1 MSHKKIGPLLAAL
14 LSLSLLL
21 NGCSS
26 WNQNTD
32 STTTNVSITSL
43 IGDSQLPDEMETE
56 DYTHLL
62 DKISRKYV
70 SFFADMEQAMDDL
83 NLVTSTEDSAFHTK
97 KAVKKQL
104 ALLEE
109 LKELEIEGPYEPVQQ
124 KLVQGLDEAIQSCTL
139 SMELCHQALVDPSKI
154 TMDSEEYLQTNA
166 AISDHAQA
174 AQRYIKEALA
184 QSEHIIPKKN

>member
-21 NGCSS
+21 SGCSS

-62 DKISRKYV
+62 DKISRNYV

-83 NLVTSTEDSAFHTK
+83 NLVTSTEDLIFSRGVFSSWDSFTN
-97 KAVKKQL
+97 
-104 ALLEE
+104 
-109 LKELEIEGPYEPVQQ
+109 
-124 KLVQGLDEAIQSCTL
+124 
-139 SMELCHQALVDPSKI
+139 PS
-154 TMDSEEYLQTNA
+154 
-166 AISDHAQA
+166 
-174 AQRYIKEALA
+174 
-184 QSEHIIPKKN
+184 IP